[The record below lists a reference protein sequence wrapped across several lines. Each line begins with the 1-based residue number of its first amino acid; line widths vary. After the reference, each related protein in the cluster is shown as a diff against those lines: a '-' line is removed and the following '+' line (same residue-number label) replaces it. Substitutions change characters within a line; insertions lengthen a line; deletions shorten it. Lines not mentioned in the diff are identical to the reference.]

1 MNKPNIKTLGE
12 LKKSKYISL
21 NLKDELRKNL
31 IHNLQNNVNA
41 FEGILGYEDTVI
53 PAIER
58 AILSGHNINLLGL
71 RGQAK
76 TRIARQM
83 VNLLDEWI
91 PYIETSELNEDPMKP
106 ITSFSKDLIAKMG
119 DKTPIE
125 WMHRGERYVEKLA
138 TPDVSIADLIGDID
152 PIKASNL
159 KISFSNEAAIHYG
172 LIPRS
177 NRCIFVINEL
187 PDLQPRIQVA
197 LFNILQEGDV
207 QIRGFKLR
215 LNLDIQFVFT
225 ANPEDYTN
233 RGSIITPLKD
243 RIGSQILTHYPKSL
257 EIAKSVTL
265 QEAKLSDFQ
274 KQNIVVPELMR
285 TIIENIA
292 FKARES
298 EYVDHK
304 SGVSARMSI
313 TAYESLV
320 SAVERRMLINNE
332 SKGMARASDLAAIVP
347 AITGKVEMVYEG
359 EQEGPY
365 KVAVSLIIQSIKQV
379 FVDMFP
385 SVVKMRKKDKEASN
399 DMFLEV
405 SEWFANGNSID
416 IMLNM
421 SEKAFAKKINE
432 IEGLQTV
439 IKSLKATPINPSE
452 VLIFKEFILHGLSSV
467 SKLSRKEVETGYAF
481 SDLFS
486 SMLSGEG

>member
-1 MNKPNIKTLGE
+1 MNKPTIKNLGE

-21 NLKDELRKNL
+21 NLKYELRKNL

-106 ITSFSKDLIAKMG
+106 ITSYSKDLIEKMG

-215 LNLDIQFVFT
+215 LNLDIQFVLQQT
-225 ANPEDYTN
+225 LK
-233 RGSIITPLKD
+233 IT
-243 RIGSQILTHYPKSL
+243 QT
-257 EIAKSVTL
+257 
-265 QEAKLSDFQ
+265 EA
-274 KQNIVVPELMR
+274 
-285 TIIENIA
+285 
-292 FKARES
+292 
-298 EYVDHK
+298 
-304 SGVSARMSI
+304 
-313 TAYESLV
+313 
-320 SAVERRMLINNE
+320 
-332 SKGMARASDLAAIVP
+332 
-347 AITGKVEMVYEG
+347 
-359 EQEGPY
+359 
-365 KVAVSLIIQSIKQV
+365 
-379 FVDMFP
+379 
-385 SVVKMRKKDKEASN
+385 
-399 DMFLEV
+399 
-405 SEWFANGNSID
+405 
-416 IMLNM
+416 
-421 SEKAFAKKINE
+421 
-432 IEGLQTV
+432 
-439 IKSLKATPINPSE
+439 
-452 VLIFKEFILHGLSSV
+452 VLLPH
-467 SKLSRKEVETGYAF
+467 
-481 SDLFS
+481 
-486 SMLSGEG
+486 

>member
-1 MNKPNIKTLGE
+1 
-12 LKKSKYISL
+12 
-21 NLKDELRKNL
+21 
-31 IHNLQNNVNA
+31 
-41 FEGILGYEDTVI
+41 
-53 PAIER
+53 
-58 AILSGHNINLLGL
+58 
-71 RGQAK
+71 
-76 TRIARQM
+76 
-83 VNLLDEWI
+83 
-91 PYIETSELNEDPMKP
+91 
-106 ITSFSKDLIAKMG
+106 
-119 DKTPIE
+119 
-125 WMHRGERYVEKLA
+125 
-138 TPDVSIADLIGDID
+138 
-152 PIKASNL
+152 
-159 KISFSNEAAIHYG
+159 
-172 LIPRS
+172 
-177 NRCIFVINEL
+177 
-187 PDLQPRIQVA
+187 
-197 LFNILQEGDV
+197 
-207 QIRGFKLR
+207 
-215 LNLDIQFVFT
+215 
-225 ANPEDYTN
+225 
-233 RGSIITPLKD
+233 
-243 RIGSQILTHYPKSL
+243 
-257 EIAKSVTL
+257 
-265 QEAKLSDFQ
+265 
-274 KQNIVVPELMR
+274 MR

-332 SKGMARASDLAAIVP
+332 SKGMARVSDLAAIVP

-405 SEWFANGNSID
+405 SDWFANGNSID